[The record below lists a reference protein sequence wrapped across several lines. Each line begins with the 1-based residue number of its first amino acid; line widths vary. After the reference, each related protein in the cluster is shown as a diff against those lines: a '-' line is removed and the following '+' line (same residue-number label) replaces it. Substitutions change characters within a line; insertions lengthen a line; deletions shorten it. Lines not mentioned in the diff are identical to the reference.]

1 MLLEVSRFLQETGM
15 PETVLGRKFNGD
27 HRLVKDLRNGR
38 ELRPRT
44 QEKLRKFMQDYKEA
58 KNGNGN

>member
-1 MLLEVSRFLQETGM
+1 M

-38 ELRPRT
+38 ELRPST
-44 QEKLRKFMQDYKEA
+44 QAKLRKFMQDYKEA
-58 KNGNGN
+58 NNGNGN